1 MNEEEFLKKII
12 RTTEERYIWY
22 KKEIENLYKNKETY
36 EPGDWR
42 IEFGIWFKDHL
53 REMKNY
59 EESRLKELRIDIEY
73 YRAGM
78 NPPYMYNYNYKR
90 KTA

>member
-1 MNEEEFLKKII
+1 MNEEEFLKKLI

-22 KKEIENLYKNKETY
+22 KKEIENLYKNKEAY

-42 IEFGIWFKDHL
+42 IEFLAWFKDHL

-59 EESRLKELRIDIEY
+59 EESRLKELRIDIEHC
-73 YRAGM
+73 RAGM
-78 NPPYMYNYNYKR
+78 NPPYMYMTYKR